1 VEGGTVKIRNEIKA
15 GVFVFVSL
23 ALIAALILIM
33 GRERQIFAKQSE
45 FFATFKDVKGLAEG
59 SPVRLGG
66 ISIGRVARVG
76 FSKDLSDT
84 RVHVTLLV
92 NDAYLER
99 VRPDSM
105 VAIETQGL
113 LGDRFVSISPGT
125 QVGVTPPGSTLPS
138 AEVADFAQILHTAQ
152 AAVDNTTEITQRINR
167 SLEGLSPDTFTNL
180 AAAAKSISDIFE
192 AIKTEEGFLH
202 RIIYDEKDG
211 KMLVRSL
218 SLAAQDISET
228 IREVK
233 TGNGLLHALIFE
245 ESGKQTVESILRT
258 SEGLATLFKQ
268 VKDGRGLAHDLL
280 YTPVEPGAISMKL
293 QTALAAISETA
304 NNLKI
309 ASSALAHGQGTLG
322 ALIVDPQLYDNLVEI
337 TGGAKRSFLL
347 RQAIRSSLKR

>member
-1 VEGGTVKIRNEIKA
+1 MKIRNEIKA

-23 ALIAALILIM
+23 ALIGALILIM
-33 GRERQIFAKQSE
+33 GRERQIFARQSE
-45 FFATFKDVKGLAEG
+45 FYATFKDVKGLAEG

-125 QVGVTPPGSTLPS
+125 QTGIAPARSILPS
-138 AEVADFAQILHTAQ
+138 AEVADFAQILQTAQ
-152 AAVDNTTEITQRINR
+152 AAVDNTTEITKRINR
-167 SLEGLSPDTFTNL
+167 SLEGLSPETFTDL
-180 AAAAKSISDIFE
+180 AAAAQNISEIFE
-192 AIKTEEGFLH
+192 AIQTEDGFLH
-202 RIIYDEKDG
+202 RIIYDEEEGEK
-211 KMLVRSL
+211 LAHSL
-218 SLAAQDISET
+218 AEAAQDVSKT
-228 IREVK
+228 IREVR
-233 TGNGLLHALIFE
+233 TGGGLLHALIFE
-245 ESGKQTVESILRT
+245 KNGRETAESLLKT
-258 SEGLATLFKQ
+258 SEGLASLFRQ
-268 VKDGRGLAHDLL
+268 IKDGQGLAHDLL
-280 YTPVEPGAISMKL
+280 YTPVEPGAVSLKL
-293 QTALAAISETA
+293 EAALTAVAETA
-304 NNLKI
+304 NNLKV

-322 ALIVDPQLYDNLVEI
+322 ALIVDPQLYDSLIEI

>member
-1 VEGGTVKIRNEIKA
+1 VEGGAVKIRNEIKA
-15 GVFVFVSL
+15 GVFVFVGL
-23 ALIAALILIM
+23 AFIGALILIM
-33 GRERQIFAKQSE
+33 GRERQIFAKQSK

-125 QVGVTPPGSTLPS
+125 QVGVAPPESTLPS
-138 AEVADFAQILHTAQ
+138 AEVADFAQILQTAQ

-202 RIIYDEKDG
+202 RIIYDERNGEK
-211 KMLVRSL
+211 LAQ
-218 SLAAQDISET
+218 SLAQASNDVSET
-228 IREVK
+228 IREVR
-233 TGNGLLHALIFE
+233 TGKGLLHALIFE
-245 ESGKQTVESILRT
+245 KNGKEAVESMLAT
-258 SEGLATLFKQ
+258 SEGLATLFRQ
-268 VKDGRGLAHDLL
+268 IKDGKGLAHDLL
-280 YTPVEPGAISMKL
+280 YTPVEPGTISTNL
-293 QTALAAISETA
+293 ATALAAIAETV
-304 NNLKI
+304 NNLKVV
-309 ASSALAHGQGTLG
+309 SSALAQGQGTLG
-322 ALIVDPQLYDNLVEI
+322 ALIVDPQLYDNLIEI